1 MNYNSIVERFK
12 EIVTDHNQLQD
23 FGYGNLSD
31 IKTRSEGGTT
41 TNTDYPYL
49 FVNPTSH
56 SRGTRSVTYNF
67 NLIVMD
73 MAKDDNFLKIQSEC
87 QQYIDDVLARLR
99 FYYTDQVDLL
109 LTNITLTP
117 FKERFQDTVAG
128 MTATISIEVPL
139 PLNECIAPFVSV
151 EPEPEPDPI
160 NINVTTNPATNETCD
175 NGVVEFTVSD
185 GYIPQVLEYR
195 GQTYNI
201 TTDTGTTITI
211 DNQAEGSYTWQITES
226 NDTIHEATIDVDCT
240 YVPPTG
246 CTLVVDVESDR
257 SQGFDPDGGEGPI
270 QCQIIHLTDGG
281 WREDVPGVGG
291 NYYIPQTLGP
301 YTWTITATAIVEQV
315 NPGDTLR
322 PFILSDRSSN
332 IEYQPTQIIGWP
344 ETTPAVGTE
353 FSFEL
358 TYENVVPANTSAFT
372 IAIAKNLPE
381 EQAAFALYAGTR
393 IEICLQ
399 SPEPTYTKLVTAQ
412 QSTSSFNDLAS
423 LPAGSSL
430 AWVSDG
436 STLNDGNWDDYEY
449 SPQTDKPYKWV
460 FTGRVQFYGGG
471 DLGEAYEVR
480 DKVYGENTPAITS
493 NWPTNP
499 TVAQIYEFEMVW
511 EGIQRQPQ
519 SWPFG
524 LEIVAAAGTNTQFQ
538 LYTTELN
545 IYVQD

>member
-99 FYYTDQVDLL
+99 FHYTDQVDLL

-139 PLNECIAPFVSV
+139 PLNECIAPFVS
-151 EPEPEPDPI
+151 
-160 NINVTTNPATNETCD
+160 
-175 NGVVEFTVSD
+175 
-185 GYIPQVLEYR
+185 
-195 GQTYNI
+195 
-201 TTDTGTTITI
+201 
-211 DNQAEGSYTWQITES
+211 
-226 NDTIHEATIDVDCT
+226 
-240 YVPPTG
+240 
-246 CTLVVDVESDR
+246 
-257 SQGFDPDGGEGPI
+257 
-270 QCQIIHLTDGG
+270 
-281 WREDVPGVGG
+281 
-291 NYYIPQTLGP
+291 
-301 YTWTITATAIVEQV
+301 
-315 NPGDTLR
+315 
-322 PFILSDRSSN
+322 
-332 IEYQPTQIIGWP
+332 
-344 ETTPAVGTE
+344 
-353 FSFEL
+353 
-358 TYENVVPANTSAFT
+358 
-372 IAIAKNLPE
+372 
-381 EQAAFALYAGTR
+381 
-393 IEICLQ
+393 
-399 SPEPTYTKLVTAQ
+399 PEPTYTLLVTAEQ
-412 QSTSSFNDLAS
+412 TTSFNDLT
-423 LPAGSSL
+423 LAGQAAL
-430 AWVSDG
+430 GWVSDG

-480 DKVYGENTPAITS
+480 DKAYGENTPATTS

-499 TVAQIYEFEMVW
+499 TVAQMYEFEMVW

-538 LYTTELN
+538 LYATELN